1 MQNCLIDRGSAFD
14 CDALVQGGIGNYI
27 ILINKDDLDDAT
39 ITYDTGTTEEITDIQ
54 LASTKQGWS
63 FEGSKESNIIP
74 NVALR
79 GVDGMDGFD
88 HTIDMKAF
96 DVSQVSRLNLSKMRF
111 NKVACI
117 VPLLSGKALLFGR
130 DVGLRLSD
138 YQENPGDAS
147 LAGLIQFILK
157 TPADGA
163 AEIEGAW
170 VIASTF
176 DLSDL
181 LTPEP

>member
-14 CDALVQGGIGNYI
+14 CDALVQSGIGNYV
-27 ILINKDDLDDAT
+27 ILINKDDWDAAT
-39 ITYDTGTTEEITDIQ
+39 VVYDTGTTEEITDIT

-74 NVALR
+74 NTALR
-79 GVDGMDGFD
+79 AVDGMDGFD
-88 HTIDMKAF
+88 HTVDIKAF
-96 DVSQVSRLNLSKMRF
+96 DVSQLSRLNISKVRF
-111 NKVACI
+111 NKVVCI
-117 VPLLSGKALLFGR
+117 IPLLSGKALIFGK

-138 YQENPGDAS
+138 YQDSPGDAS

-163 AEIEGAW
+163 PEIEGAW
-170 VIASTF
+170 IIASTF
-176 DLSDL
+176 TLADL
-181 LTPEP
+181 LTPAP

>member
-27 ILINKDDLDDAT
+27 ILVNKDDFDNAT
-39 ITYDTGTTEEITDIQ
+39 IVYDTGATEEITSIT

-79 GVDGMDGFD
+79 GVDGIDGYD

-96 DVSQVSRLNLSKMRF
+96 DVSQLSRLNLSKLRF
-111 NKVACI
+111 NKVVCI
-117 VPLLSGKALLFGR
+117 IPLLNGKALLFGR

-138 YQENPGDAS
+138 YQENPGDAA

-163 AEIEGAW
+163 PEIEAAW
-170 VIASTF
+170 IIADTF
-176 DLSDL
+176 DLSTL
-181 LTPEP
+181 LTPAT